1 MIKGKRKRT
10 PVAQRT
16 SSSPPYLTKL
26 MNFNIIP
33 FRYSEETF
41 YIPSLLLW
49 CLTNLLGSTNPE
61 RNALLQEPLSTS
73 VENYNCSQFSNC
85 YYHQDL
91 HQWSFQFDSHQIF
104 VNFFTF
110 SIAPFYL
117 KICFL
122 FQFSVWYKLFFLSRR
137 QENSF
142 ALAPWIF
149 RALSLGWWAIT
160 HSLADSCFHGHSP
173 TVYETKRLL
182 WYLD

>member
-1 MIKGKRKRT
+1 M
-10 PVAQRT
+10 
-16 SSSPPYLTKL
+16 
-26 MNFNIIP
+26 
-33 FRYSEETF
+33 
-41 YIPSLLLW
+41 LW
-49 CLTNLLGSTNPE
+49 YLTNLLGSTNPE

-73 VENYNCSQFSNC
+73 VENYNFTQFSSC

-104 VNFFTF
+104 LKIIFF

-117 KICFL
+117 KICIL
-122 FQFSVWYKLFFLSRR
+122 FQFSVWYKLSHFKK
-137 QENSF
+137 NSF

-173 TVYETKRLL
+173 TVYETKRLF

>member
-1 MIKGKRKRT
+1 
-10 PVAQRT
+10 
-16 SSSPPYLTKL
+16 

-41 YIPSLLLW
+41 LSFIPSLLFW
-49 CLTNLLGSTNPE
+49 YLTNLLGSTNPE

-73 VENYNCSQFSNC
+73 VENYNYYSLSFLVVTTIKIYTNGVSNLIHIKSSTN
-85 YYHQDL
+85 Y
-91 HQWSFQFDSHQIF
+91 SI
-104 VNFFTF
+104 F

-117 KICFL
+117 KICIL
-122 FQFSVWYKLFFLSRR
+122 FQFSVWYKLLLYYSY
-137 QENSF
+137 NSF

-173 TVYETKRLL
+173 TVYETKRLF